1 MSSDPRVASYE
12 KLVDMVKA
20 KGDPLVL
27 ISAML
32 TYALAEWG
40 AVSATMA
47 LDEEEF
53 QKLFNNFPSAM
64 EKFASLVLEEN
75 RERIVETFRGV
86 VKGRKK
92 TTGEEEGTG
101 EGEGRGGKVWS

>member
-1 MSSDPRVASYE
+1 MTSDPRVASYE

-47 LDEEEF
+47 LSEEEF
-53 QKLFNNFPSAM
+53 ERLFDNFPSAM
-64 EKFASLVLEEN
+64 EKFASLVLQEN
-75 RERIVETFRGV
+75 RTKIVETFRGV
-86 VKGRKK
+86 VKGKK
-92 TTGEEEGTG
+92 KVTG
-101 EGEGRGGKVWS
+101 EGEGRGGEIWS